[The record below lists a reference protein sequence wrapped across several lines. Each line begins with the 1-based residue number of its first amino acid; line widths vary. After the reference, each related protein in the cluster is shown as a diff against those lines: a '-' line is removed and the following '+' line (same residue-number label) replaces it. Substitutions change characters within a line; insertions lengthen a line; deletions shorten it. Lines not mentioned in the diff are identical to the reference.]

1 MQIQHLYDLA
11 KQQNIEVLPC
21 SIPQTESMSVML
33 EDGRCFV
40 GMDDSIRDGGVQ
52 ERVHLSHELGHCV
65 TGSFYNIHAAIDH
78 RQRHENRANKWA
90 IQTLIP
96 VEELDDAIAE
106 GCTEV
111 WELAE
116 RFQVTEAFIRKA
128 VCFYVH
134 GNLAEELYFLGK

>member
-1 MQIQHLYDLA
+1 MQLRNLYELA
-11 KQQNIEVLPC
+11 KQQNIEVLSFSLPEN
-21 SIPQTESMSVML
+21 ESMSLML

-40 GMDDSIRDGGVQ
+40 GMDASVRDGGIQ

-65 TGSFYNIHAAIDH
+65 TGSFYNIHAAVDY

-90 IQTLIP
+90 IQALIP
-96 VEELDDAIAE
+96 VEDLDDAIAE
-106 GCTEV
+106 GYTEV

-116 RFQVTEAFIRKA
+116 RFQVTEDFIRKA

-134 GNLAEELYFLGK
+134 GNVAEELYF

>member
-11 KQQNIEVLPC
+11 KQQNIEVL
-21 SIPQTESMSVML
+21 SYSMPQNESMSVML
-33 EDGRCFV
+33 DYGRCFV
-40 GMDDSIRDGGVQ
+40 GMDESVRDGGIQ

-65 TGSFYNIHAAIDH
+65 TGSFYNIYAAVDY

-96 VEELDDAIAE
+96 VEALDDAIAE

-116 RFQVTEAFIRKA
+116 RFQVTEEFIRRA

-134 GNLAEELYFLGK
+134 GNLAEELYF